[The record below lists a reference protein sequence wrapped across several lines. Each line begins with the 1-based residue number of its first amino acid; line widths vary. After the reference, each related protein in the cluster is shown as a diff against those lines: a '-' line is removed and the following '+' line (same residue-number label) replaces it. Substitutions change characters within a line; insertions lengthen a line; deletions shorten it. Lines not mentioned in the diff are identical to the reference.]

1 MKEFINELKHNQDIN
16 YKKGLENRI
25 NIDYIIERLEELEK
39 SYNKYFKERLDFLNG
54 AINHFIEDRNNGK
67 LDAAYARRTGLLEI
81 LWGLISI
88 LSGILVLAVRNPVFT
103 WIALAIV
110 VIGTAISLILNTLF
124 SIKKK

>member
-1 MKEFINELKHNQDIN
+1 MIFVGILLLLI
-16 YKKGLENRI
+16 GLVFCGLGYLIAFRG
-25 NIDYIIERLEELEK
+25 
-39 SYNKYFKERLDFLNG
+39 KYAL
-54 AINHFIEDRNNGK
+54 INHFIEDRNNGK
-67 LDAAYARRTGLLEI
+67 LDAAYARRTGMLEI

-110 VIGTAISLILNTLF
+110 VIGTAISLILNSLF